1 MGMASCE
8 KKTCSELLLNLKKG
22 QRDLKRSLRKLENDA
37 AAKQRRMQR
46 TRRHL
51 AEKPINRAR
60 DLPRKR
66 ARIEL
71 LSPSTE
77 MKV

>member
-1 MGMASCE
+1 MASCE
-8 KKTCSELLLNLKKG
+8 KKTCSELLHKLKKG
-22 QRDLKRSLRKLENDA
+22 QKDLKRSLRSLENDA
-37 AAKQRRMQR
+37 AAKQRRMQQ

-51 AEKPINRAR
+51 AEKPINRVQ

-77 MKV
+77 IKV